1 MEQNDPYNE
10 NVGQYASILTNT
22 LKEELEKYNNDEI
35 NMKVDCEAEE
45 EEKREKKRKNKIRKR
60 EEYNKSKQR

>member
-10 NVGQYASILTNT
+10 NVGQYASILANT
-22 LKEELEKYNNDEI
+22 LKEELEKYSNDET

-45 EEKREKKRKNKIRKR
+45 EEKTENEK
-60 EEYNKSKQR
+60 